1 MGLCEKLHFFV
12 LIFPLFRIFGEDKL
26 HLGITFSCE
35 HESSTFDL
43 YYLCFPKIFER
54 DMLTFISCAKTMSA
68 RTSVGV
74 PEITVPYFQAEAVQN
89 ALDMGQFSAADLER
103 LLRINS
109 KIAAE
114 NYLRYQD
121 FFSEAN

>member
-1 MGLCEKLHFFV
+1 METEEGYAEKLCAKLFHASMKVLHSICIIFV
-12 LIFPLFRIFGEDKL
+12 SQKN
-26 HLGITFSCE
+26 
-35 HESSTFDL
+35 
-43 YYLCFPKIFER
+43 FER
-54 DMLTFISCAKTMSA
+54 DMLTFISCAKTMTA

-121 FFSEAN
+121 FFSEANSAMPAICAYTGAV